1 MDAADE
7 NFMRL
12 AIQKAKEGVDKG
24 QTPFG
29 CCIVK
34 DNEVISCE
42 HNRVWETTDIT
53 AHAEVTAIR
62 VACKKLNSIDLS
74 GCVIYSTTEPC
85 PMCYSAI
92 HWAKIS
98 KIIFGTRIEDA
109 KDFGFSE
116 LCISDKQMK
125 KMGNDCIKIEGDL
138 LREENLDLFNY
149 WKNKDNSRVYYMR
162 DKNYSPSN
170 STTE

>member
-7 NFMRL
+7 NFMRQ

-29 CCIVK
+29 ACIVK
-34 DNEVISCE
+34 DNEIISCE

-53 AHAEVTAIR
+53 AHAEITAIR
-62 VACKKLNSIDLS
+62 AACKKLNSSDLS
-74 GCVIYSTTEPC
+74 GCIIYSTTEPC

-98 KIIFGTRIEDA
+98 KIVFGTRIGDA
-109 KDFGFSE
+109 KNYGFSE

-125 KMGNDCIKIEGDL
+125 EMSNDFIKIKGDF
-138 LREENLDLFNY
+138 LREENLDLFKY
-149 WKNKDNSRVYYMR
+149 WKSKKNSGVYYLHNR
-162 DKNYSPSN
+162 D
-170 STTE
+170 